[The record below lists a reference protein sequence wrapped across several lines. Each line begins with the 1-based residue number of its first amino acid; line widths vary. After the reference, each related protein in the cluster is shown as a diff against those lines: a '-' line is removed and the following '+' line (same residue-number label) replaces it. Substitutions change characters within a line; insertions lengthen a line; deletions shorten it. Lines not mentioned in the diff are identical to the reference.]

1 MSVSNKIVIGVS
13 GFGLFSWF
21 TSKLHGRLT
30 DEVYNRYAHVYEPA
44 GIISIVV
51 PAYNEEDYIEQ
62 TLKSILSQNI
72 ILKYSD
78 YFECIVVDNE
88 STDKTS
94 QIAKQ
99 YCQVIS
105 APRGL
110 LNARD
115 AGIRTAVGDIIVLCD
130 ADTYYPPNW
139 LNLILRHFHSAE
151 VVGVHGPLL
160 YSGATLPMRIAIV
173 WATYL
178 PHQRRMFLG
187 GNSAFRRNVYFK
199 IGGFDLAIDQTDRV
213 LVAYEAELHFGDK
226 LRQLGKVIYDINTP
240 CFTSSR
246 SHGSA
251 VTIETERKLTRYQEE
266 KKRGERY

>member
-1 MSVSNKIVIGVS
+1 MSVSDKIVTGAS

-44 GIISIVV
+44 GIVSIVI

-62 TLKSILSQNI
+62 ALKSILSQNI

-105 APRGL
+105 APRGK
-110 LNARD
+110 LNARH
-115 AGIRTAVGDIIVLCD
+115 AGIVQASGDIIVSCD

-139 LNLILRHFHSAE
+139 LNLLIRHFNESN
-151 VVGVHGPLL
+151 VVAVYGPHLTQGNLL
-160 YSGATLPMRIAIV
+160 Y
-173 WATYL
+173 
-178 PHQRRMFLG
+178 
-187 GNSAFRRNVYFK
+187 K
-199 IGGFDLAIDQTDRV
+199 IGMVWYANLIHYTMSGSGNAFLKKAYFAVNGFDLSIDQLNRQEIQIEEEIVFPAKLKTIGRV
-213 LVAYEAELHFGDK
+213 VFELK
-226 LRQLGKVIYDINTP
+226 A
-240 CFTSSR
+240 CSFTSGRHLELKDIR
-246 SHGSA
+246 SKSKY
-251 VTIETERKLTRYQEE
+251 VQEV
-266 KKRGERY
+266 KRGERF